1 MSDQI
6 IIQESNNQLLVTE
19 TNNELVIQEQTQ
31 KLEIQSVGV
40 QGPVGQGVPPG
51 GTYAQVLL
59 KNSSTNFDTS
69 FSDGLL
75 VTTVRNNTGAAL
87 TAGTIVYI
95 NGALGNRPTVA
106 KALATSELTSA
117 RTYGMVAV
125 SIPDNSDG
133 PVVHSGQA
141 KNLNTFGVPE
151 GATLYLSP
159 TVAGGY
165 TTTKPL
171 APNHLVYIG
180 TCTRAHPTQGTIE
193 VTVQNGY
200 ELYELHDV
208 AISSPTNKQS
218 LTYNSTTGLWNNYS
232 LTAADVG
239 AQASLGFTPENVAN
253 KDNGSLSTSGTT
265 YPTSGAV
272 KTYVDAAVASV
283 TVADA
288 TTTTKGIV
296 QLAGD
301 LSGTASAPTV
311 PGLANKEPTIAAGTT
326 GQYWRGDKSWQTLD
340 KNAVGLGNVDNTSDL
355 NKPISTATQTALNA
369 KQDSLGFTPENVANK
384 DNGSLSTSTT
394 TYPTSGAVKTYVD
407 TGLAGKQATGNYI
420 TALTGDVSASGPGSA
435 TATLANTAVTAG
447 SYTSANIT
455 VDSKGRITAASNGS
469 GGGAVSSVSN
479 SDGTLTVSPT
489 TGAVVA
495 SRAAI
500 TGDVSIPSGS
510 NSATLANS
518 GVTAGS
524 YTSANITVDS
534 KGRITAASNG
544 SGGGGGL
551 AETFETVSKNL
562 KAYDYTLNYTSG
574 ALTSI
579 VYALG
584 GSLTITKTFNY
595 TSGTLT
601 SIVLSGSTPSG
612 IDLTKTF
619 TYTSGSLTSIGYS

>member
-1 MSDQI
+1 
-6 IIQESNNQLLVTE
+6 
-19 TNNELVIQEQTQ
+19 
-31 KLEIQSVGV
+31 
-40 QGPVGQGVPPG
+40 
-51 GTYAQVLL
+51 
-59 KNSSTNFDTS
+59 
-69 FSDGLL
+69 
-75 VTTVRNNTGAAL
+75 
-87 TAGTIVYI
+87 
-95 NGALGNRPTVA
+95 
-106 KALATSELTSA
+106 
-117 RTYGMVAV
+117 
-125 SIPDNSDG
+125 
-133 PVVHSGQA
+133 
-141 KNLNTFGVPE
+141 
-151 GATLYLSP
+151 
-159 TVAGGY
+159 
-165 TTTKPL
+165 
-171 APNHLVYIG
+171 
-180 TCTRAHPTQGTIE
+180 
-193 VTVQNGY
+193 
-200 ELYELHDV
+200 
-208 AISSPTNKQS
+208 
-218 LTYNSTTGLWNNYS
+218 
-232 LTAADVG
+232 
-239 AQASLGFTPENVAN
+239 
-253 KDNGSLSTSGTT
+253 
-265 YPTSGAV
+265 
-272 KTYVDAAVASV
+272 
-283 TVADA
+283 
-288 TTTTKGIV
+288 
-296 QLAGD
+296 
-301 LSGTASAPTV
+301 
-311 PGLANKEPTIAAGTT
+311 
-326 GQYWRGDKSWQTLD
+326 
-340 KNAVGLGNVDNTSDL
+340 
-355 NKPISTATQTALNA
+355 LNA